1 MKSQTSI
8 KGSGDLNLLELKPE
22 WIVKSGEEISDS
34 KKALTLNTPPSAS
47 KNVKK

>member
-8 KGSGDLNLLELKPE
+8 KGSADLNPLELKPE
-22 WIVKSGEEISDS
+22 WIVKSGDELSDS
-34 KKALTLNTPPSAS
+34 KKALTLNTTPSAS